1 MAKEK
6 NKLFSEVEGKLYNY
20 NNMKVKLNSYR
31 VDLEYLKSSYEGCK
45 GKAYTSTTS
54 KTNNFY
60 SSVEN
65 ELVRKEEKIQDLKFK
80 IIQLDIQIKKIDNA
94 LLMLSDE
101 ELSLVKFRY
110 FSNRSIAPSWVDISE
125 RLGYSE
131 KTCRNMRDRIIDK
144 IKALI

>member
-6 NKLFSEVEGKLYNY
+6 DKLFSDTEGKLYNY

-31 VDLEYLKSSYEGCK
+31 IDLEYLENNYEGCK
-45 GKAYTSTTS
+45 GKFYINTTS

-65 ELVRKEEKIQDLKFK
+65 ELVRKEEKIRDLKFK
-80 IIQLDIQIKKIDNA
+80 IIQTDMQIKKIDNA
-94 LLMLSDE
+94 LLILSDE
-101 ELSLVKFRY
+101 ELELVKFRY
-110 FSNRSIAPSWVDISE
+110 FSNRSIAPSWIDIAE
-125 RLGYSE
+125 EIGFSE
-131 KTCRNMRDRIIDK
+131 KKCRNMRDRIIDK